1 MLSIKKE
8 GNVMHFILQR
18 LLPMFVVLVWNGCI
32 IFFVCIAA
40 DYHRKNKKRHKYL
53 HQPVNSIVR
62 HGHEI

>member
-1 MLSIKKE
+1 
-8 GNVMHFILQR
+8 MHFILQR